1 MSHSETINRN
11 VKTDIFFFVNFV
23 RLPEAVVRSCSV
35 EKVFLAKIRR
45 KTHVSDTLF

>member
-45 KTHVSDTLF
+45 KTHVPDTPF